1 MTKNPKKTT
10 YEVLLDIQFYSENNE
25 DDYLHNVKRVTPNS
39 YLKIVKK
46 LFDANLNKPNI
57 VKLALPETNTLVS
70 WKLTYENKP
79 TVFKLTYTTSK
90 ALNAEDKKFGPR
102 PLIEIS
108 LKAEAVIISL
118 SSFGFINKCNTW
130 RFFGVLGTNHS
141 IILITRK

>member
-90 ALNAEDKKFGPR
+90 ALNAEDKKLFN
-102 PLIEIS
+102 EFVSTMDDHNYVIS
-108 LKAEAVIISL
+108 YYKIYYTAAVRL
-118 SSFGFINKCNTW
+118 YKKKNK
-130 RFFGVLGTNHS
+130 S
-141 IILITRK
+141 